1 MLHTLCPTLLF
12 KPLNLLP
19 CLPLPGGPYY
29 LPVPWAP
36 LSWAPSV
43 VLVALAAVRPGR
55 PSLWLAAAEGFQCFQ
70 VLALLAA
77 GCPDCPHPLKY
88 PGN

>member
-1 MLHTLCPTLLF
+1 MLHTLCYTLLF
-12 KPLNLLP
+12 EPLNLLP

-29 LPVPWAP
+29 LLAPWAP

-43 VLVALAAVRPGR
+43 VLVASAAGR
-55 PSLWLAAAEGFQCFQ
+55 PDRPSPLMAPAEGFQCLQ
-70 VLALLAA
+70 VLAVLAA
-77 GCPDCPHPLKY
+77 GCPDRPHPLKY